1 MLSAFVLIGMSS
13 CVSNDVRELRKKL
26 ASDYDSEA
34 FSATLSHVDISQYI
48 DAEKGLNKCYVNEL
62 ETLLDGSFDKQIDE
76 FERRE
81 LGFFKSYKYMLQTIF
96 LSREKNEDIWRVK
109 SSQYFSTIEV
119 QQDALACY
127 DNYVKML
134 GEYRTRFVSEAN
146 PGKAI
151 SAPVLSLPEQ
161 DICLDALQNHSRTN
175 LIIEFGVDI
184 AVWLLIL
191 LIIAVLGILGVAWTG
206 GYSLV
211 AFVLSLIISIGLSM
225 INDHKMVK
233 SIKAQ
238 EKSIESVDYK
248 GIRSDLDKNTISF
261 YEAYR

>member
-1 MLSAFVLIGMSS
+1 MSS
-13 CVSNDVRELRKKL
+13 CVSDDVKELRKRL
-26 ASDYDSEA
+26 ATDYDSEA
-34 FSATLSHVDISQYI
+34 FSATLSDVDVSQYI
-48 DAEKGLNKCYVNEL
+48 DAEKGLNKYYVREL
-62 ETLLDGSFDKQIDE
+62 ETLLEGSFDKQINE
-76 FERRE
+76 FERKE
-81 LGFFKSYKYMLQTIF
+81 LGFFKSYKYMVQTIF
-96 LSREKNEDIWRVK
+96 LSREKCEDIWRVK

-134 GEYRTRFVSEAN
+134 GEYRTRFVSKSN

-161 DICLDALQNHSRTN
+161 DVSLNALQEHSRTN

-211 AFVLSLIISIGLSM
+211 AFVLSFLFSIGLST

-233 SIKAQ
+233 SIKVQ
-238 EKSIESVDYK
+238 EKSIESVDYR
-248 GIRSDLDKNTISF
+248 GIRTDLDNNTISF
-261 YEAYR
+261 YEAYK